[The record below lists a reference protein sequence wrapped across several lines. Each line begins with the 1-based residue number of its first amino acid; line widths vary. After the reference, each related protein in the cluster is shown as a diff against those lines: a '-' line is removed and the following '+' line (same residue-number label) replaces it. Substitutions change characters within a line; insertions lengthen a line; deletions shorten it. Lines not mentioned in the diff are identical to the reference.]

1 MLKKKMD
8 KYTSHDIQNELL
20 KIMSHYVLRGIAEQL
35 QSSSFLTVMIDET
48 TDVTNQEQV
57 TIIFRMVDNDLSISR
72 KSLLGCTVW
81 MTLHLLL

>member
-1 MLKKKMD
+1 MVEKKMD

-35 QSSSFLTVMIDET
+35 QNLTVMIDET

-57 TIIFRMVDNDLSISR
+57 TIIFRMVDNDLSVKEEFVGLYSVDSITSI
-72 KSLLGCTVW
+72 
-81 MTLHLLL
+81 TL